1 MNFEL
6 EKRVVL
12 TVELIRNKVNE
23 SRKAHDKEMESV
35 YSMLLS
41 KALIAEKSGKYPDG
55 LSEDV
60 LVGLA
65 KKEVKEMQETLSFYK
80 EENDRTRELNAK
92 IKELSQYIPA
102 ELTEE
107 QVIEVIKKVAQSE
120 TNRGKVIGIVC
131 KEVGNNFDRSKVA
144 PLVNK
149 VMLM

>member
-1 MNFEL
+1 M
-6 EKRVVL
+6 L
-12 TVELIRNKVNE
+12 TVELIRNKINE
-23 SRKAHDKEMESV
+23 ARKAHNKEMESA

-41 KALIAEKSGKYPDG
+41 KALVAEKSGKYPNG

-80 EENDRTRELNAK
+80 EENDRTKELNIK
-92 IKELSQYIPA
+92 IEELSQYIPA

-107 QVIEVIKKVAQSE
+107 QVIEIIKKVAQSE
-120 TNRGKVIGIVC
+120 TNKGKITGIIC

-144 PLVNK
+144 PLVNRTIGG
-149 VMLM
+149 

>member
-1 MNFEL
+1 M
-6 EKRVVL
+6 L

-23 SRKAHDKEMESV
+23 ARKSHNKEMESV

-41 KALIAEKSGKYPDG
+41 KALVAEKSGKYPNG

-60 LVGLA
+60 LIGLA

-80 EENDRTRELNAK
+80 EESDRTRELNAK
-92 IKELSQYIPA
+92 IRELSQYIPA

-107 QVIEVIKKVAQSE
+107 QVIEIIKKVAHSE

-131 KEVGNNFDRSKVA
+131 KEVGNNFDRSKIA
-144 PLVNK
+144 NIVNK
-149 VMLM
+149 TLS

>member
-1 MNFEL
+1 M
-6 EKRVVL
+6 L

-23 SRKAHDKEMESV
+23 ARKAHDKEMESV

-60 LVGLA
+60 LIGLA

-107 QVIEVIKKVAQSE
+107 QVIEIIKKVQTEEKLSGLFARKSE
-120 TNRGKVIGIVC
+120 TTLTEAR
-131 KEVGNNFDRSKVA
+131 
-144 PLVNK
+144 
-149 VMLM
+149 

>member
-1 MNFEL
+1 M
-6 EKRVVL
+6 L

-23 SRKAHDKEMESV
+23 ARKSHNKEMESV

-41 KALIAEKSGKYPDG
+41 KALVAEKSGKYPNG

-60 LVGLA
+60 LIGLA

-80 EENDRTRELNAK
+80 EENDRTRELNIK
-92 IKELSQYIPA
+92 IAELSQYIPA

-107 QVIEVIKKVAQSE
+107 QVIEIIKNIAKSE
-120 TNRGKVIGIVC
+120 ANKGKVIGLVC
-131 KEVGNNFDRSKVA
+131 KEVGNKFDRSKVA

-149 VMLM
+149 VIGG

>member
-1 MNFEL
+1 M
-6 EKRVVL
+6 L
-12 TVELIRNKVNE
+12 TVEFIRNKINE
-23 SRKAHDKEMESV
+23 ARKSHNKEVESV

-41 KALIAEKSGKYPDG
+41 KALVAEKSGKYPDG

-80 EENDRTRELNAK
+80 EENDRTRELNIK
-92 IKELSQYIPA
+92 IEELSQYIPA

-107 QVIEVIKKVAQSE
+107 QVIEIIKKVAQSE
-120 TNRGKVIGIVC
+120 TNKGKIIGIIC

-144 PLVNK
+144 PLVNRTIGG
-149 VMLM
+149 